1 MSDAYLLMF
10 GCAVSFAALA
20 GAYIFLRSQVVAVR
34 RIRAVDRRL
43 DEGRR
48 LIRLDADAA
57 MRAHSTTHE
66 GRRDTTDASI
76 PLYLV
81 E

>member
-1 MSDAYLLMF
+1 MSDAHLLMF
-10 GCAVSFAALA
+10 GCAVSFATLA

-34 RIRAVDRRL
+34 RSLTAERRL

-48 LIRLDADAA
+48 LVRIDPETAIRV
-57 MRAHSTTHE
+57 HTSTMD
-66 GRRDTTDASI
+66 GRGETPEARI

-81 E
+81 D